1 MSNGILS
8 KLISEIGEAK
18 AEARAESYTMVNVRP
33 GEKVASMLDILSKLS
48 GKSPSAL
55 VADEVSSRLA
65 QFAASSMSNADAILD
80 AAERALEQDNA
91 YGFQDGSALDFLEKA
106 GLLKIENPFQKQ
118 LRGKLK
124 LTKGN
129 TVKAAP
135 EQ

>member
-55 VADEVSSRLA
+55 VADEVSRRLA
-65 QFAASSMSNADAILD
+65 QFAASSMRNADAILD

-106 GLLKIENPFQKQ
+106 GILKIENPFQKQ
-118 LRGKLK
+118 LRGMLK